1 MGNKE
6 GKEGKNNLAQ
16 NYVIEEEEWEK
27 DETESSP
34 ETMTT
39 IPRRLDELPPTMKTK
54 LEKSGISEED
64 INNNLQLIF
73 TICYFN
79 NRKDFED
86 LPVHNKKGKCTQ
98 CQKANLLQAKSKL
111 QVPTR
116 GNSKAHMDFLDKGGF
131 GAVFSAKIQLS
142 PDKKRERCAIKK
154 LPHKEKMDRMANY
167 SEIYYTSTL
176 SHANIVQFKTVFL
189 IPAGSYTKDSSI
201 TEIWMVMEY
210 LQGGTLNEA
219 SKIIKLSE
227 KHVAFVG
234 REVCKALKYIHE
246 QGFAHRDLKSQN
258 VMLSIEGHVKLIDLG
273 LMCDFR
279 KGPRTR
285 MLGSPYWIPPE
296 MIKSEPHSY
305 QVDVWSMAVCLLE
318 LLIQKPPLYG
328 NTISSMFTVATKGLA
343 HTIPETVSK
352 DCRDFLTSCL
362 VIDQTKRSMPPEL
375 LQHKFVTQPNL
386 EEGIV
391 DILRNVFLNNAIQN
405 LSSF

>member
-1 MGNKE
+1 MGNKD
-6 GKEGKNNLAQ
+6 GKLALA

-27 DETESSP
+27 EDNESSP

-39 IPRRLDELPPTMKTK
+39 IPRKIEELPATMRVK

-64 INNNLQLIF
+64 IKNNLQIIF

-79 NRKDFED
+79 NRKDFEEI
-86 LPVHNKKGKCTQ
+86 PVHTKKGKCPQ
-98 CQKANLLQAKSKL
+98 CPKSKVAQAKTLL
-111 QVPTR
+111 QVPNR
-116 GNSKAHMDFLDKGGF
+116 GNTKAHMEFLDKGGF
-131 GAVFSAKIQLS
+131 GAVFSAKIQLGA
-142 PDKKRERCAIKK
+142 DKKKERVAIKK
-154 LPHKEKMDRMANY
+154 LPHKEKFDRIANY
-167 SEIYYTSTL
+167 SEVYYSSFL
-176 SHANIVQFKTVFL
+176 SHPNIVQFRTVFL
-189 IPAGSYTKDSSI
+189 IPGGSYTKDPN
-201 TEIWMVMEY
+201 TPEIWLAMEF

-258 VMLSIEGHVKLIDLG
+258 VMLSIEGHVKLIDMG

-328 NTISSMFTVATKGLA
+328 NTISSMFTVATKGL
-343 HTIPETVSK
+343 TSCIPDYASK
-352 DCRDFLTSCL
+352 DCRDFLSDCL
-362 VIDQTKRSMPPEL
+362 VIDQEKRHMPPEL
-375 LQHKFVTQPNL
+375 LKHKFVTQPNL

-391 DILRNVFLNNAIQN
+391 DILRNIFLNNAIQN

>member
-6 GKEGKNNLAQ
+6 GKQLPI
-16 NYVIEEEEWEK
+16 NYVIEEEEWET
-27 DETESSP
+27 EEHESSQ
-34 ETMTT
+34 ENMLHISRT
-39 IPRRLDELPPTMKTK
+39 LDELPPSMKFK
-54 LEKSGISEED
+54 LSKSGLTDDEIKD
-64 INNNLQLIF
+64 NLQLIF

-79 NRKDFED
+79 NRKEFDEV
-86 LPVHNKKGKCTQ
+86 PVHKKIGKCPQ
-98 CQKANLLQAKSKL
+98 CPKQSLLEAKALL
-111 QVPTR
+111 QVP
-116 GNSKAHMDFLDKGGF
+116 NKANTKSHMEFLDKGGF
-131 GAVFSAKIQLS
+131 GAVFSAKIQLA
-142 PDKKRERCAIKK
+142 PEKKRERVAIKK
-154 LPHKEKMDRMANY
+154 LPHKEKVDRIANY
-167 SEIYYTSTL
+167 SEVYYSSQLT
-176 SHANIVQFKTVFL
+176 HPNIVQFKTAYM
-189 IPAGSYTKDSSI
+189 IPAGGYTKDPVVP
-201 TEIWMVMEY
+201 EIWMCMEY

-219 SKIIKLSE
+219 SKLCKLSE

-258 VMLSIEGHVKLIDLG
+258 VMLSIEGNVKLIDMG

-296 MIKSEPHSY
+296 MIKSEPHSF

-318 LLIQKPPLYG
+318 LMIQKPPLYG
-328 NTISSMFTVATKGLA
+328 NTITSMFTVATKGLV
-343 HTIPETVSK
+343 HTIPQSVSNE
-352 DCRDFLTSCL
+352 CRDFLTNCL
-362 VIDQTKRSMPPEL
+362 VIEQEKRQMPPEL
-375 LQHKFVTQPNL
+375 LKHKFVTQPNL